1 MNVLLIGSG
10 GREHALGWKL
20 SQTATVVYS
29 LPGNPGLAEL
39 GPLIEGVEPT
49 NGAAIADMAAEL
61 DIDLVVVGPEAP
73 LAAGVVDH
81 VTAHGIAAFGPSQA
95 AAELESSK
103 WFAKQI
109 MQEAGVATA
118 RAESFADPEAA
129 KLYLGSRPNGPY
141 VVKADGLAA
150 GKGVLVSDDLAE
162 AQAWV
167 DHCIGGGFGQAGAS
181 VVIEDFL
188 AGPELSVFAICDG
201 GSSLVLEPARDYK
214 RLTDGDGGPNTGG
227 MGSFSP
233 VALPDGLLSR
243 VQSTVIDPVLRRMAD
258 RGTPYRGLL
267 YVGLVLTADGPRVLE
282 FNCRFGDPET
292 QAIMPR
298 LRSDLVDV
306 MHRAAT
312 GSVADMSLEWSPL
325 ATVNVV
331 LAAPGYPAS
340 PEKGSAI
347 TGVAEFDE
355 AIVFHAGTGWDGDQ
369 LVTAGGRVLSVVG
382 LGATVADARTRAYDV
397 AAEITWP
404 GQQFRSDIAREE
416 P

>member
-1 MNVLLIGSG
+1 M
-10 GREHALGWKL
+10 
-20 SQTATVVYS
+20 
-29 LPGNPGLAEL
+29 
-39 GPLIEGVEPT
+39 
-49 NGAAIADMAAEL
+49 
-61 DIDLVVVGPEAP
+61 
-73 LAAGVVDH
+73 
-81 VTAHGIAAFGPSQA
+81 
-95 AAELESSK
+95 
-103 WFAKQI
+103 
-109 MQEAGVATA
+109 
-118 RAESFADPEAA
+118 
-129 KLYLGSRPNGPY
+129 
-141 VVKADGLAA
+141 
-150 GKGVLVSDDLAE
+150 
-162 AQAWV
+162 
-167 DHCIGGGFGQAGAS
+167 
-181 VVIEDFL
+181 
-188 AGPELSVFAICDG
+188 
-201 GSSLVLEPARDYK
+201 LEPARDYK

-267 YVGLVLTADGPRVLE
+267 YVGLVLTAVGPRVLE